1 MRNVISNDLKQQI
14 LDRVREGKTTIV
26 EIAKQHGVNVNT
38 VYNWINKSL
47 HGPGGNVLAVGKLK
61 RENTYLKQL
70 LGQLM
75 LDIER
80 GKKNKYG

>member
-1 MRNVISNDLKQQI
+1 MG
-14 LDRVREGKTTIV
+14 RVREGKSTVV
-26 EIAKQHGVNVNT
+26 EIASQHGVNVNT

-47 HGPGGNVLAVGKLK
+47 HGSGSNILAVGKLK
-61 RENTYLKQL
+61 RENLYLKQL

-80 GKKNKYG
+80 GKKNRYG

>member
-47 HGPGGNVLAVGKLK
+47 HEPGGNVLAVSKLK